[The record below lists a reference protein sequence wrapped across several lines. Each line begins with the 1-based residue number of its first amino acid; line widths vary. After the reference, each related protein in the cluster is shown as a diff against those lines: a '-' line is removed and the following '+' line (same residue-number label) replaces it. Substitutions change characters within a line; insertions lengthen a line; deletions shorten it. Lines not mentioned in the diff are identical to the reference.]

1 VVVLVGATLAEPD
14 KASAVALTLGVMLTD
29 VAFVLV
35 HASVDVP
42 PALIV
47 VGLAARVTVGAGP
60 TGATV
65 TGTEDDAV
73 PPAPVAV
80 IV

>member
-1 VVVLVGATLAEPD
+1 MVVLVGATLAEPD

-29 VAFVLV
+29 VAFALV

-47 VGLAARVTVGAGP
+47 AGVAVIVTVGAGP

-65 TGTEDDAV
+65 TVAADVAV